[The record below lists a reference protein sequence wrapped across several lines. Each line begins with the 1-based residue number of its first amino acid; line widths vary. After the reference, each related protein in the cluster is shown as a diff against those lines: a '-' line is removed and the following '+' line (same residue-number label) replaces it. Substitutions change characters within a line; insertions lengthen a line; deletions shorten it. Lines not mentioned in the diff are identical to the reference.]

1 MERIQQRGE
10 KYELMQ
16 RALLANGYDPG
27 TIDGVWGN
35 KSQTAFDD
43 ILSVN
48 RKPVV
53 VKMSINGQSVI
64 NNEY

>member
-1 MERIQQRGE
+1 
-10 KYELMQ
+10 MQ

-27 TIDGVWGN
+27 TIDGVWGI
-35 KSQTAFDD
+35 KSQTAFDE